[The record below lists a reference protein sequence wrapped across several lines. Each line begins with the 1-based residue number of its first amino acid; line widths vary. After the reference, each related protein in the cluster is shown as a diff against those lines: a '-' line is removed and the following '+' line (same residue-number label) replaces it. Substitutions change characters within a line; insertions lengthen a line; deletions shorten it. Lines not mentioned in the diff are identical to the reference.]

1 MASAKEPV
9 PKLPPVQEELPL
21 DPDDLYP
28 TNGEELGSCRL
39 QTSGVPPNVL
49 PGDRELC
56 SPPPLS
62 DESKGCWI
70 AEHKDTHSAPLVLST
85 NEVPPP
91 PDVIDLQSE
100 SDGRNFGSTSHD
112 FQDPDSQFDELMEE
126 FVSPDE
132 FYSTFSRFEDGD
144 AETGNR
150 GSPLAG
156 GLERAVEEDE
166 VIMLSSDGES
176 GGSEEVEEVDYV
188 RTVSDVATEAGISNL
203 FDPRVL
209 GTCVKI
215 VWVPDSLPR
224 GRVGSLSTKAVIM
237 VLEST
242 LVIGC

>member
-1 MASAKEPV
+1 MASAREPV

-49 PGDRELC
+49 PGDWELC

-62 DESKGCWI
+62 DESKGIGRWN
-70 AEHKDTHSAPLVLST
+70 AEHQGTSSAPLVLST

-100 SDGRNFGSTSHD
+100 SDGRNFGSTSPE

-132 FYSTFSRFEDGD
+132 FYSTFSKFEDD
-144 AETGNR
+144 AAETGSR
-150 GSPLAG
+150 GSPSAG
-156 GLERAVEEDE
+156 GLERKVEEEE

-176 GGSEEVEEVDYV
+176 DGSEEVEEVDYV
-188 RTVSDVATEAGISNL
+188 RTVSDVAADTGISNL

-209 GTCVKI
+209 GTCLG
-215 VWVPDSLPR
+215 PRLP
-224 GRVGSLSTKAVIM
+224 TQE
-237 VLEST
+237 LEE
-242 LVIGC
+242 G

>member
-1 MASAKEPV
+1 MASARESV

-28 TNGEELGSCRL
+28 TNHEELGSCRL

-49 PGDRELC
+49 PGDWELC
-56 SPPPLS
+56 SPLPLS
-62 DESKGCWI
+62 DESKGIGCWN

-91 PDVIDLQSE
+91 PDFIDLQSE
-100 SDGRNFGSTSHD
+100 SDGRNFGSTSHE

-132 FYSTFSRFEDGD
+132 FYSTFSRFEDDG
-144 AETGNR
+144 AETGSR
-150 GSPLAG
+150 GSPSAG
-156 GLERAVEEDE
+156 GVDCKVEEEE

-176 GGSEEVEEVDYV
+176 DGSEEVEEVDYV
-188 RTVSDVATEAGISNL
+188 RTVSDVAADAGISNL

-209 GTCVKI
+209 GTCLGTR
-215 VWVPDSLPR
+215 LPTQ
-224 GRVGSLSTKAVIM
+224 S
-237 VLEST
+237 
-242 LVIGC
+242 